1 MPAPARYTRE
11 RLQIAALDL
20 VDSQGAAALSMRALA
35 AALGTGPM
43 TLYNYVSDRDALD
56 ALVVEAVLAKARW
69 PEATDD
75 WRHDVR
81 AIVRAAWD
89 AIGAHPH
96 AIPLILGRR
105 TLHEGTLLPAE
116 ALLAA
121 LARSGR
127 SGPTLLAAFRAVLG
141 FVTGLAQVRLAR
153 RPADDDPD
161 IARAQALD
169 PARFPRLIE
178 IAGAAARVGPDYEL
192 RAGLDIILA
201 GLSPAAETRSSS
213 AARSARGSRPRRAR
227 GSARDP

>member
-11 RLQIAALDL
+11 QLQLAALDL
-20 VDSQGAAALSMRALA
+20 VDSQGVAALSMRALA
-35 AALGTGPM
+35 GALGTGPM
-43 TLYNYVSDRDALD
+43 TLYNYVRDRDALD

-69 PEATDD
+69 PDPTED

-81 AIVRAAWD
+81 AIVQAMWS

-96 AIPLILGRR
+96 AIPLVLSRR

-116 ALLAA
+116 TLLAA

-127 SGPTLLAAFRAVLG
+127 SGPALLAAFRAVLG
-141 FVTGLAQVRLAR
+141 FVTGLAQVRLER
-153 RPADDDPD
+153 QPTDEDPD
-161 IARAQALD
+161 VARVQALD

-213 AARSARGSRPRRAR
+213 AARSARASRPKRAR
-227 GSARDP
+227 D